1 MKRREMILDE
11 PELKCEAKIRIM
23 KQELCCRRP
32 LRSMGPSKSL
42 RIVKHR
48 RESQEKENSSEIYL
62 SDMAAVSIGRMK
74 CRVTYAMILWSANV
88 TPDYTLQLSHYLL
101 YCSWNF
107 PFCFELICRF
117 EWNRTH
123 STFHCAY
130 RFYIDTDVDSEK
142 RTLLNV
148 SSNTICDSSRSPDLL
163 WAAERALKDVIGWQH
178 HLSDII
184 SNIQLSISGGRD
196 EIVSRKNLKKKKNRL
211 FI

>member
-74 CRVTYAMILWSANV
+74 CRVTYAMIL
-88 TPDYTLQLSHYLL
+88 
-101 YCSWNF
+101 
-107 PFCFELICRF
+107 
-117 EWNRTH
+117 
-123 STFHCAY
+123 
-130 RFYIDTDVDSEK
+130 
-142 RTLLNV
+142 
-148 SSNTICDSSRSPDLL
+148 
-163 WAAERALKDVIGWQH
+163 
-178 HLSDII
+178 
-184 SNIQLSISGGRD
+184 
-196 EIVSRKNLKKKKNRL
+196 
-211 FI
+211 